1 MACVLHS
8 EMDGRSG
15 RKMEE
20 LMMRMNT
27 IGIVL
32 AVLSLIAM
40 FVMLSCDEMSA
51 TLLVASGLCSIVC
64 SVVALIF
71 ADGH

>member
-1 MACVLHS
+1 
-8 EMDGRSG
+8 
-15 RKMEE
+15 
-20 LMMRMNT
+20 MMRTNT

-32 AVLSLIAM
+32 AVLSLGAM
-40 FVMLSCDEMSA
+40 FVMLACDETSS

-71 ADGH
+71 ADGQ

>member
-1 MACVLHS
+1 
-8 EMDGRSG
+8 
-15 RKMEE
+15 
-20 LMMRMNT
+20 MMRTNT

>member
-1 MACVLHS
+1 
-8 EMDGRSG
+8 
-15 RKMEE
+15 MEE
-20 LMMRMNT
+20 LIMRTNT

-32 AVLSLIAM
+32 AVLSLGAM
-40 FVMLSCDEMSA
+40 FVMLSCDEMSS

-71 ADGH
+71 ADGC